1 MSLRHIYGCGLFFSA
16 PRTKS
21 EQEIKKEIASMIRQ
35 ITASVSFLPLLES
48 ACTLN
53 ASVSSLTIGFL
64 VNALRIHVIISRC
77 FSWLIVVGKCVNSF
91 VTGAFDILVYTD
103 KDLNV
108 PQEWGESGACMID
121 NSQEV
126 KLRSFSTT
134 IHKVDS
140 MVAYKNT

>member
-1 MSLRHIYGCGLFFSA
+1 M
-16 PRTKS
+16 
-21 EQEIKKEIASMIRQ
+21 
-35 ITASVSFLPLLES
+35 
-48 ACTLN
+48 
-53 ASVSSLTIGFL
+53 
-64 VNALRIHVIISRC
+64 
-77 FSWLIVVGKCVNSF
+77 VGKCVNSF
-91 VTGAFDILVYTD
+91 VTGAFDILVYTE